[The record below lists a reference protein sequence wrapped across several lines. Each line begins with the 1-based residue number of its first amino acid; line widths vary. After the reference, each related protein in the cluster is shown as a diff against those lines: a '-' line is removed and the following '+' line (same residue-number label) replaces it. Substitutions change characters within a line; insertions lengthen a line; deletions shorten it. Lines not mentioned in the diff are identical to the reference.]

1 MNKLKRIRRKA
12 RITQIQAAEY
22 LNISR
27 RSYQMYENLED
38 TKNDKFIY
46 LCEKLEKLAIVDE
59 EHGIL
64 DLEDIKMKVKEILSN
79 YDVKSCFLFGS
90 YANGTASE
98 NSDVNLLVDT
108 DLFGIAFYNLAEDIG
123 QALNKK
129 VDLITLSQIVGNEI
143 QLSIILQEGIKIL

>member
-12 RITQIQAAEY
+12 HITQVQAAEY

-27 RSYQMYENLED
+27 RSYQMYENSDD

-46 LCEKLEKLAIVDE
+46 LCEKLEKLALVDE

-64 DLEDIKMKVKEILSN
+64 DFEDIKMKVKEILSD
-79 YDVKSCFLFGS
+79 YDIKSCYLFGS

-108 DLFGIAFYNLAEDIG
+108 ELSGIAFYGLAEEIEH
-123 QALNKK
+123 ALHKK
-129 VDLITLSQIVGNEI
+129 VDLITLSQIIGNEI
-143 QLSIILQEGIKIL
+143 QLSIILQEGKKIL